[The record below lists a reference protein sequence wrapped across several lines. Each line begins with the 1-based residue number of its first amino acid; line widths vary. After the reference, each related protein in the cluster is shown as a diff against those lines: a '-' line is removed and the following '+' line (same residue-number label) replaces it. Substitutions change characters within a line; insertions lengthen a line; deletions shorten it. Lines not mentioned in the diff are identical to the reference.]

1 MRILALITAACL
13 FTPLIVES
21 ADSPAEGALLRTAE
35 ELDRLSSQKEV
46 SHERI
51 QRPGFPP
58 QQIKTDP
65 LDLKRISPLVASRL
79 KVSESA
85 VRDLLRND
93 REKLSELVM
102 ACELAKTTGQTWEN
116 LARNHGRDELIRMVE
131 ERELA
136 PKIKPVLDELY
147 TELSFALLDQM
158 ESAQG
163 TGNPPGGEKGS
174 AKSK

>member
-13 FTPLIVES
+13 CTPLLLES
-21 ADSPAEGALLRTAE
+21 AETTAEGALQRTAD
-35 ELDRLSSQKEV
+35 ELDSLASQKEG

-65 LDLKRISPLVASRL
+65 LDLKRITPLVAARL
-79 KVSESA
+79 KVSENA
-85 VRDLLRND
+85 VRDLLQND

-102 ACELAKTTGQTWEN
+102 ACELAKTTGQTWEE
-116 LARNHGRDELIRMVE
+116 LANNHSPAELIRMVE
-131 ERELA
+131 ERKLA
-136 PKIKPVLDELY
+136 PKVKPVLDELY

-158 ESAQG
+158 ENAKA
-163 TGNPPGGEKGS
+163 TGKPPGGEKGS

>member
-1 MRILALITAACL
+1 LIL
-13 FTPLIVES
+13 ES
-21 ADSPAEGALLRTAE
+21 ADTTAEGVLLRTAD
-35 ELDRLSSQKEV
+35 ELDSLASQKEV

-79 KVSESA
+79 KVSENA
-85 VRDLLRND
+85 VRDLLQND

-102 ACELAKTTGQTWEN
+102 ACELAKTTGQTWEE

-131 ERELA
+131 QRGLA

-158 ESAQG
+158 ESAKAAG
-163 TGNPPGGEKGS
+163 KPAGGEKGS